1 MENIKNTELELNT
14 ESEMQALNSGN
25 TNKENGGNGTDIG
38 KKKMSWAEGI
48 WICIHLTGADATTV
62 EKADFYCSWLRMI
75 VANLPCGDCRNHA
88 AEYLSIP
95 GNEPEMAED
104 CFIHSWRFHNAVNV
118 RLKKPEMDYST
129 AAQIYLGGGVKSLC
143 TTCGSSV

>member
-1 MENIKNTELELNT
+1 MEKIKIEKSELNT

-25 TNKENGGNGTDIG
+25 TNKENGGSSGTEGG
-38 KKKMSWAEGI
+38 KKKMSWAEGL
-48 WICIHLTGADATTV
+48 WIAIHLTGADGTTV
-62 EKADFYCSWLRMI
+62 EKANFYCSWLRMI

-88 AEYLSIP
+88 ADYLIACP
-95 GNEPEMAED
+95 PEEAED
-104 CFIHSWRFHNAVNV
+104 TFIHGWRFHNAVNV